1 MSSALVGAMPARAC
15 ISRAPRHHA
24 CAKSRN
30 MDAHTQAD
38 CICALR
44 LAATELLALAES
56 AAGQTPAEE
65 EARQIQLIRKFLHDT
80 DRRLPTR

>member
-1 MSSALVGAMPARAC
+1 MSPALVGVLPARAC
-15 ISRAPRHHA
+15 IFCAPRHHA
-24 CAKSRN
+24 CAMSRN

-56 AAGQTPAEE
+56 TAEQPPAEE
-65 EARQIQLIRKFLHDT
+65 EARQIQLIRKFLRDT